1 MKLRP
6 AGVLLSPGPGR
17 PDEARLG
24 HDLLDRFAGE
34 VPVLGVCLGHQVIAE
49 HWGAV
54 VTRAAELRHGETSP
68 IRHDGEGVFAGL
80 ANPFTATRY
89 HSLAVEPGSVRDPLA
104 VTATSEDGT
113 VMGLRHRSLD
123 VEGVQFHPE
132 SILTEDGSAL
142 LANWLRRL
150 EGPDRERLG
159 RFLRRGGQ
167 GRAVRR
173 RRSRVEAANGTGASP
188 KLCAQAAP
196 SAPSGTRGTA
206 HDSRG
211 LGSSPQR
218 GRLRLRG
225 RPAPARGRL
234 AGVHRLRGRRRR
246 GVRLHRRRL
255 LVPRGQHRLG
265 LGEHRD
271 RLGGHRDR
279 ARTVGHGAAAHAGGA
294 RIRRRRCWSRSSR
307 P

>member
-1 MKLRP
+1 MGSVLVVDFRDSFVHTIVSYLRALGARVEVRRSDETDVDGAVRLRP

-68 IRHDGEGVFAGL
+68 IHHDGDGVFAGL

-89 HSLAVEPGSVRDPLA
+89 HSLAVEPGTVREPLA

-132 SILTEDGSAL
+132 SILTEDGTAL
-142 LANWLRRL
+142 LGNWLRR
-150 EGPDRERLG
+150 
-159 RFLRRGGQ
+159 
-167 GRAVRR
+167 
-173 RRSRVEAANGTGASP
+173 VEAAG
-188 KLCAQAAP
+188 
-196 SAPSGTRGTA
+196 
-206 HDSRG
+206 
-211 LGSSPQR
+211 
-218 GRLRLRG
+218 
-225 RPAPARGRL
+225 
-234 AGVHRLRGRRRR
+234 
-246 GVRLHRRRL
+246 
-255 LVPRGQHRLG
+255 
-265 LGEHRD
+265 
-271 RLGGHRDR
+271 
-279 ARTVGHGAAAHAGGA
+279 HAGA
-294 RIRRRRCWSRSSR
+294 
-307 P
+307 